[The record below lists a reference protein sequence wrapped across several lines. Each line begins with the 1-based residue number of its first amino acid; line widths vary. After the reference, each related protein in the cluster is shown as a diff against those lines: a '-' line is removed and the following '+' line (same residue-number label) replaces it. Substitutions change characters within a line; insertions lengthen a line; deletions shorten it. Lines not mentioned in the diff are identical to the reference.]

1 MKHHSSV
8 FTPALAA
15 RLVAALKA
23 GQHRKAACAAA
34 GIGAST
40 LQRWLT
46 QGAAGEEP
54 YAALTLQINEVEAEC
69 EARAVLSIQIQGR
82 EDWRALAWYLE
93 RRFPLSWGDTK
104 GAQAKLDAE
113 REAML
118 DLFVRAC
125 ARRGLSDAAEEVL
138 SELSQHS
145 DGEAPAARGA
155 TQPAH

>member
-1 MKHHSSV
+1 MKRQTT

-23 GQHRKAACAAA
+23 GQQRKSACGAA
-34 GIGAST
+34 GISFST
-40 LQRWLT
+40 LLRWLT
-46 QGAAGEEP
+46 WGAADEKP
-54 YAALTLQINEVEAEC
+54 FAAFALQVHEAEAEC

-93 RRFPLSWGDTK
+93 RRFPLSWSDTK

-118 DLFVRAC
+118 DGFVRAC
-125 ARRGLSDAAEEVL
+125 ARRGLGDAAEEVL
-138 SELSQHS
+138 SELAIDSG
-145 DGEAPAARGA
+145 GEAATASGA
-155 TQPAH
+155 TNPAH

>member
-1 MKHHSSV
+1 MKRQTTY
-8 FTPALAA
+8 TPALGA
-15 RLVAALKA
+15 RLAAALKA
-23 GQHRKAACAAA
+23 GQQRKSACAAA
-34 GIGAST
+34 GVSTST
-40 LQRWLT
+40 LLRWLT
-46 QGAAGEEP
+46 WGAAGEEP
-54 YAALTLQINEVEAEC
+54 FAAFALQANEAEAEC

-118 DLFVRAC
+118 DGFVRVC

-138 SELSQHS
+138 IELAGHS
-145 DGEAPAARGA
+145 SDEAATASGA
-155 TQPAH
+155 TNPAH